1 MGTSAVPAEDPCD
14 TQGKDAVL
22 KDDFPCITAVP
33 DEAAGVAAGTGDKC
47 QVKGKNSFI
56 IKILGNKVEVLCFY
70 CYHK

>member
-1 MGTSAVPAEDPCD
+1 MGTSAVPAADPCD
-14 TQGKDAVL
+14 TQGKDRVL
-22 KDDFPCITAVP
+22 KNDFAAITAVP